1 MVKMGRNLALTHTTC
16 NSHTGNFIAK
26 DILDIETSIAVSSI
40 LKEFKST
47 GMEKALINLNGT
59 RVVLHH
65 VKLVVQSQKSV

>member
-16 NSHTGNFIAK
+16 NSHTGNFLAK
-26 DILDIETSIAVSSI
+26 DILDIETSTAVSSI
-40 LKEFKST
+40 LK
-47 GMEKALINLNGT
+47 KALINLNGT